1 MNMEYIYMYA
11 WKPDDIWT
19 CELCEL
25 FSKFDMS
32 FIPLPQGGNDP
43 FKKSGQLLSIHSFV
57 HKDGRRKQFPLVFAW
72 MSRKTEEDYV
82 AVFRAIL
89 ESLQETQ
96 VEEFTVDF
104 ELG

>member
-1 MNMEYIYMYA
+1 
-11 WKPDDIWT
+11 
-19 CELCEL
+19 
-25 FSKFDMS
+25 MS

-104 ELG
+104 ELGKCNSLNYIIIF